1 MLTVIMSCRLIHTLY
16 QTALALLLVCY
27 TGYCFADKCINAG
40 DCKINVSFT
49 GTYMEETCGVS
60 INNASSSEM
69 ITLPTLSTTVLQK
82 AGAEAGSQQFSVTL
96 THCPIDK
103 TVVLRFV
110 NDGGLAD
117 INTGNLINEAGAG
130 YSENVQVRLRKSD
143 GTQMSINNDTSTQE
157 YIIPATG
164 DDITHYYIAAYYASG
179 NGNVTAGEVG
189 TLANIDLI
197 YK

>member
-1 MLTVIMSCRLIHTLY
+1 MSCRLTHKLSQI
-16 QTALALLLVCY
+16 APALLISY
-27 TGYCFADKCINAG
+27 TGFCFADRCINAG
-40 DCKINVSFT
+40 DCQINVSFT

-60 INNASSSEM
+60 INNASSSET

-96 THCPIDK
+96 THCPTDK
-103 TVVLRFV
+103 TVMLRFV
-110 NDGGLAD
+110 NDSGLAD
-117 INTGNLINEAGAG
+117 ANTGNLMNQNGTG
-130 YSENVQVRLRKSD
+130 YSENAQVRLRKSN
-143 GTQMSINNDTSTQE
+143 GAQMIINDESSTQE

-179 NGNVTAGEVG
+179 NGNVTPGEVG

>member
-1 MLTVIMSCRLIHTLY
+1 MFIAIMSCRLIHTLS

-60 INNASSSEM
+60 INNASSSET

-103 TVVLRFV
+103 TVMLRFV
-110 NDGGLAD
+110 NDSGLAD
-117 INTGNLINEAGAG
+117 ANTGNLMNQNVTG

-143 GTQMSINNDTSTQE
+143 GAQMIINDESSTQL

-164 DDITHYYIAAYYASG
+164 GDITHYYITTYYASG